1 MIQLKYLKQELAKIK
16 ENGRSFLGIDGG
28 NINSKIWFCG
38 IEFGGSM
45 EEMEK
50 YYKSTVN
57 YYREK
62 EFDVPFR
69 ENVGD
74 FKGSIYDRYLSAM
87 YINLF
92 KSEVLKDG
100 NDTKPIEK
108 VLNDELY
115 NQDSKIF
122 KLNLYPLGKKN
133 TDWDPLIEKNFNLSK
148 KVYYEEFFD
157 KRKQFFKE
165 LVKEFTPN
173 KIICT
178 SVKDTESQFVEAF
191 LKNDLKI
198 EYRWE
203 YLSIRNNLEKKKI
216 FKISEYRQGNISLL
230 IIPFPGMGKGN
241 LNSYDD
247 VIFMANHLQSN
258 YFKSI

>member
-1 MIQLKYLKQELAKIK
+1 MKNLKHELENIK

-28 NINSKIWFCG
+28 DIHSGVWFCG
-38 IEFGGSM
+38 IEFGDTIDNQS
-45 EEMEK
+45 K
-50 YYKSTVN
+50 YIDKYVEYKEGIP
-57 YYREK
+57 YRTK
-62 EFDVPFR
+62 CPKKYLR
-69 ENVGD
+69 SN
-74 FKGSIYDRYLSAM
+74 YDRYLSVM

-92 KSEVLKDG
+92 KAEIFQDVI
-100 NDTKPIEK
+100 DTKLIEK
-108 VLNDELY
+108 VLKEEIY
-115 NQDSKIF
+115 NENSEIF
-122 KLNLYPLGKKN
+122 KLNLYPLAKKN
-133 TDWDPLIEKNFNLSK
+133 TDWDISIEKKFNISRDE
-148 KVYYEEFFD
+148 YYGGYFD
-157 KRKQFFKE
+157 KRKQFFQE
-165 LVKEFTPN
+165 LVKEFHPT

-178 SVKDTESQFVEAF
+178 AVKNSESQFVEAF

-247 VIFMANHLQSN
+247 VIFIANHLRSN
-258 YFKSI
+258 YF